1 MFILGFATG
10 NRTQLHIYYI
20 NYLKFEGSSGIHI
33 HFLANELV
41 KMGVKCTVCLP
52 HSADSVQTCGDV
64 LYRSV
69 TFRELKKQV
78 SRFPQAFAEQGAI
91 FHAWTPREVVRRFCS
106 KVVSR
111 LKRPYFLHLEDNE
124 EVIFESHLGRTLEQ
138 AAKLSWLRKVLL
150 PRAFIHPDHYQ
161 SFLAGAAGVTCIM
174 ESLEA
179 FTPPQVPTL
188 TFWPACEE
196 LFFALAPEPD
206 QAVRRELGIEPDAIV
221 MTYTGNVHRAN
232 IAEVSTL
239 YEAVKVLND
248 SGHCT
253 VLIRCGSDHG
263 ELSEQAQAA
272 TPFVRALG
280 NVVPANLDK
289 YIAAADIL
297 VQPGCD
303 DKFNRFRFPSK
314 LPMYLASGRPVVL
327 PDSNIGK
334 QMRGGENCVLLHS
347 GDTAELVAQLK
358 RLIEKPVMAAQI
370 GAAGRTFAQE
380 NFNWRKSA
388 ESVLAFYE
396 EHAGGA

>member
-1 MFILGFATG
+1 
-10 NRTQLHIYYI
+10 
-20 NYLKFEGSSGIHI
+20 
-33 HFLANELV
+33 
-41 KMGVKCTVCLP
+41 
-52 HSADSVQTCGDV
+52 
-64 LYRSV
+64 
-69 TFRELKKQV
+69 
-78 SRFPQAFAEQGAI
+78 
-91 FHAWTPREVVRRFCS
+91 
-106 KVVSR
+106 
-111 LKRPYFLHLEDNE
+111 
-124 EVIFESHLGRTLEQ
+124 
-138 AAKLSWLRKVLL
+138 
-150 PRAFIHPDHYQ
+150 
-161 SFLAGAAGVTCIM
+161 
-174 ESLEA
+174 
-179 FTPPQVPTL
+179 
-188 TFWPACEE
+188 
-196 LFFALAPEPD
+196 
-206 QAVRRELGIEPDAIV
+206 

-334 QMRGGENCVLLHS
+334 QMRGGENCVLLQS